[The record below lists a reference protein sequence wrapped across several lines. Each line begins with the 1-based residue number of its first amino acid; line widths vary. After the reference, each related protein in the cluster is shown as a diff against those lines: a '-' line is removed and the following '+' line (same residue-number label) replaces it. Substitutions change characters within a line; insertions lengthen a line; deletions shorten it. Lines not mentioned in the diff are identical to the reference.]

1 MNSASL
7 QFGFSSPCLGNIL
20 SQHEPTNIKEELT
33 TKKFSSPCLENVL
46 SRSIEDIPYGKG
58 YKMLFS
64 SPCLGNVLSQQ
75 VWEIRL
81 PWFSVRIYRRGFPEQ
96 LDFHYYL
103 PLTFHFFSLYAY
115 RRGLVSRPAIC
126 AQLLSSVETLYYFII
141 QIIIRPWNISPHN

>member
-1 MNSASL
+1 M
-7 QFGFSSPCLGNIL
+7 GGIGKFSSPCLGNVL
-20 SQHEPTNIKEELT
+20 SLHLKHRLYNGKEYNQ
-33 TKKFSSPCLENVL
+33 FSSPCLGNVL
-46 SRSIEDIPYGKG
+46 SHDLQRLVFQIMEDNK
-58 YKMLFS
+58 FS